1 MRIGV
6 AGTHGIGKTTLVAD
20 LSARHPDHVSVA
32 EPYVVLED
40 QGYEFDHPPSQRDY
54 MMQFKASLR
63 LFRQPTQKIIFDRT
77 PLDFVAYLRAS
88 SVELES
94 DADVDALR
102 SALTSL
108 DLLVV
113 LPIATDTE
121 RLLPPPDFAE
131 LRKAMN
137 DALLDLVYD
146 DSHEVFGGVSLIE
159 LDCPL
164 DRRLEEVSKALT
176 WLA

>member
-1 MRIGV
+1 M
-6 AGTHGIGKTTLVAD
+6 AH
-20 LSARHPDHVSVA
+20 
-32 EPYVVLED
+32 
-40 QGYEFDHPPSQRDY
+40 
-54 MMQFKASLR
+54 
-63 LFRQPTQKIIFDRT
+63 
-77 PLDFVAYLRAS
+77 LRAS

-94 DADVDALR
+94 DAEVDALR
-102 SALTSL
+102 STIASL
-108 DLLVV
+108 YLLVV
-113 LPIATDTE
+113 IPITTDTE

>member
-1 MRIGV
+1 M
-6 AGTHGIGKTTLVAD
+6 
-20 LSARHPDHVSVA
+20 
-32 EPYVVLED
+32 LED

-54 MMQFKASLR
+54 MMQFKTSLG
-63 LFRQPTQKIIFDRT
+63 LFRRPTQKIIFDRT

-88 SVELES
+88 SVEL
-94 DADVDALR
+94 DPDTDVDALR

-113 LPIATDTE
+113 MPITTDTE

-131 LRKAMN
+131 LRKTMN

-146 DSHEVFGGVSLIE
+146 DHEVFGGVSLIE